1 MRRSLRF
8 KVALAFVAATIA
20 LLVAQ
25 ALGVHALAES
35 QEERLIRSVIADDM
49 RDLLE
54 SYRTDPASLPPLD
67 PLLHAYVSQ
76 EGGLRIALTELL
88 TIICRCTVQDHAII
102 HATRRPHR
110 KVFIDRNYGSNLGI
124 KQAAS
129 CRVRGK
135 GAQTYCRIGC
145 FRTIGRAG
153 TDGRAIGGNSSS
165 CPRRGSELPNLFSG
179 GGQRSTLSRI
189 LCIGAPRSRIVRR
202 GVLALRSSLRP
213 E

>member
-1 MRRSLRF
+1 MHEQNSVADFVPAPTNKQKSVRGRSLTSNFYPLSPLFALVTNFCSVRLATYRF
-8 KVALAFVAATIA
+8 DR
-20 LLVAQ
+20 
-25 ALGVHALAES
+25 
-35 QEERLIRSVIADDM
+35 RLDNK
-49 RDLLE
+49 
-54 SYRTDPASLPPLD
+54 P
-67 PLLHAYVSQ
+67 VSM
-76 EGGLRIALTELL
+76 TELL

-179 GGQRSTLSRI
+179 GGQRWTLSRI